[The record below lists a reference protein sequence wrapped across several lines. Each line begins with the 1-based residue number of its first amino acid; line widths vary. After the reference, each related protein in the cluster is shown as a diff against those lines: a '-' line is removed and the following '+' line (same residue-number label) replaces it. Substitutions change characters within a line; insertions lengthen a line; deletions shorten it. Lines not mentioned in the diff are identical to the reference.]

1 MRVTPVSLPF
11 AACLLSQNKDELRL
25 ENTITE
31 DLLSKNKTILIKYR
45 ESSRR
50 ASRRYR
56 NAPGGRA
63 LPTQSFSSIVYLYLS
78 FAEVS
83 ECPRRPSTALDF
95 LKHRRR
101 RSSCRLA
108 QSRRRGGAGKA
119 VRVPKVS
126 GKRLLFKITKDDQ
139 QGIIVTFSF
148 QGLHQEGR
156 QVEAPP
162 QPTPSALRARCPLTG
177 LTFTFR
183 AQKFSTTKS
192 VSGQGRDD

>member
-1 MRVTPVSLPF
+1 MPSEGEHCPP
-11 AACLLSQNKDELRL
+11 
-25 ENTITE
+25 
-31 DLLSKNKTILIKYR
+31 
-45 ESSRR
+45 SR
-50 ASRRYR
+50 
-56 NAPGGRA
+56 PKV
-63 LPTQSFSSIVYLYLS
+63 LSFSSIVYLCICVFVYLYLS

-83 ECPRRPSTALDF
+83 ECPRRASTALEF

-139 QGIIVTFSF
+139 QEIIVTFSF

-162 QPTPSALRARCPLTG
+162 QQTPSALRARCPLTG
-177 LTFTFR
+177 LV
-183 AQKFSTTKS
+183 S
-192 VSGQGRDD
+192 VHFYF

>member
-1 MRVTPVSLPF
+1 MP
-11 AACLLSQNKDELRL
+11 L
-25 ENTITE
+25 ESE
-31 DLLSKNKTILIKYR
+31 HCPP
-45 ESSRR
+45 SR
-50 ASRRYR
+50 
-56 NAPGGRA
+56 PKV
-63 LPTQSFSSIVYLYLS
+63 LSFSSIVYLCICVFVYLYLS

-83 ECPRRPSTALDF
+83 ECPRRASTALEF

-126 GKRLLFKITKDDQ
+126 GKRLLFKIIKDDQ

-177 LTFTFR
+177 LTFTFTFR
-183 AQKFSTTKS
+183 AKKFQQQNLFQVKEETTDRLVRS
-192 VSGQGRDD
+192 